1 MSFSAF
7 ARRYLTESRLIS
19 FLPANDMLKFTG
31 LSNPK
36 RWVLNTF
43 SNSEVDPHFIY
54 ISRKNQMNAYQW
66 YL

>member
-43 SNSEVDPHFIY
+43 SNSEVDPSFI
-54 ISRKNQMNAYQW
+54 IQEEPDERLPMDF
-66 YL
+66 